1 MDCYKIQT
9 DLISGISEGKALYRW
24 EYQIENKTVWLSD
37 GFKIVLFPIDK
48 LIIDIEKLF
57 KDKPQSKLTK
67 YVPEKTKFVDFT
79 QITEIRED
87 GIKLSVFK
95 TRDRRE
101 IFINSDYLKDFDI
114 KKSLFRYGKAENGR
128 SVLEVFENDWLVGII
143 TVVQI
148 PQTET
153 ANYDNETIADTIE
166 KREAFKGISK
176 AEQERIDELYICL
189 DELEST
195 QVRIKQRIKNLHK
208 EFTGKKNE

>member
-1 MDCYKIQT
+1 MNYYKMQT
-9 DLISGISEGKALYRW
+9 DLISEISECKALHKW

-37 GFKIVLFPIDK
+37 GFKIVLTPMDK

-79 QITEIRED
+79 YISEMRED
-87 GIKLSVFK
+87 GTTFMNFK
-95 TRDRRE
+95 ARDGHK
-101 IFINSDYLKDFDI
+101 ILINSDYLKDFDI
-114 KKSLFRYGKAENGR
+114 KNSLFRYGKAENGR
-128 SVLEVFENDWLVGII
+128 NVLEVFENDWLVGII
-143 TVVQI
+143 TI

-153 ANYDNETIADTIE
+153 ATCGNETIADTIE

-195 QVRIKQRIKNLHK
+195 QERIKQRIKDLHK
-208 EFTGKKNE
+208 EFTGEKNE